1 MKNNSHVSCKTLIS
15 KNVFLDKNSNLATVN
30 SLLFSNS
37 TLSSVNFCPSAIKT
51 IIIQSPR
58 LQSLCRSASFGSF
71 SAPGTFFKV
80 NFAGVRLYSS
90 NKNDGIKTSSLR
102 RVYRNCL
109 QEKREK
115 ALKAF
120 LLEKRLKRNP
130 SFASRKN
137 QKRTLPL
144 IPPKSLFILI
154 KSKNK
159 VYYDRKFIDYK
170 NRNLLQQ
177 YIRFDGQ
184 ILPKRKTKITTKQQ
198 RYLTKAIKT
207 ARILGFLPFVK
218 KESGFFR

>member
-1 MKNNSHVSCKTLIS
+1 MGL
-15 KNVFLDKNSNLATVN
+15 NL
-30 SLLFSNS
+30 
-37 TLSSVNFCPSAIKT
+37 P
-51 IIIQSPR
+51 
-58 LQSLCRSASFGSF
+58 
-71 SAPGTFFKV
+71 
-80 NFAGVRLYSS
+80 LYSS
-90 NKNDGIKTSSLR
+90 NKSGGVKTSNTKR

-109 QEKREK
+109 QENREK
-115 ALKAF
+115 ALKDF

-130 SFASRKN
+130 SRTASRKE

-159 VYYDRKFIDYK
+159 VFYDRKFIDYK
-170 NRNLLQQ
+170 NRSLLQQ

-184 ILPKRKTKITTKQQ
+184 ILPRRQTGITTKQQ

-218 KESGFFR
+218 KEKGFFK